1 MIRIVIMIQIVDII
15 TSSDL
20 FIFILR
26 LDYDTLGSVI
36 SYQQDIQQSPL
47 SL

>member
-1 MIRIVIMIQIVDII
+1 MVQIVNII

-20 FIFILR
+20 LIFILR
-26 LDYDTLGSVI
+26 LDQDILGSVI
-36 SYQQDIQQSPL
+36 SYQHDIQQLPQ